1 MRILGPI
8 LMAWAGWV
16 SVTLIQM
23 GQDIAVIKKQV
34 AENARVTTEIPAAVL
49 YSGSMGPGRI
59 SRLK

>member
-34 AENARVTTEIPAAVL
+34 AENARVTTEIPASISQMRLRAVRKQPL
-49 YSGSMGPGRI
+49 
-59 SRLK
+59 